1 MSNIAQEFSHTE
13 DTGGADKKR
22 QRFLEEHEIEAAFR
36 FFRENPVK
44 ITQSSYIALSLLLML
59 DTRKM

>member
-1 MSNIAQEFSHTE
+1 MSNITQEFSQTE
-13 DTGGADKKR
+13 DAGGADKKR

-36 FFRENPVK
+36 VFRENPVK

-59 DTRKM
+59 DTRQM